1 MGGRRRED
9 CRQDPIPAS
18 EKVTTLSKKPDLQ
31 AEASKAWRLLT
42 APLRTRPV
50 FLMPGAPKCGS
61 SSLFDA
67 LLLHPRVRRGLF
79 KEPASLIRYPG
90 SDLRLRM
97 NFPLVRPLVPWVCGD
112 ASMEYWFHPSV
123 PARAAR
129 MMPDARLIFI
139 FREPVARAW
148 SEYRMFRKSGNDD
161 ADFTRTVSSAVKWLS
176 DPSARD
182 LCLSSLRQWK
192 NPLRFVRCGMYADLL
207 REWWRHFP
215 REQSLVLFLE
225 EVTLSPQEHLAK
237 AWQHLGLESVP
248 VPSMPHARDSGGG
261 EAIPAEAQR
270 ILGDFYRPL
279 DADLRGLL
287 GRELPW

>member
-1 MGGRRRED
+1 M
-9 CRQDPIPAS
+9 IIA
-18 EKVTTLSKKPDLQ
+18 KKPNLQ
-31 AEASKAWRLLT
+31 SEVSKAWRLLT

-50 FLMPGAPKCGS
+50 FLIPGAPKCGS

-79 KEPASLIRYPG
+79 KEPASLIRNPG
-90 SDLRLRM
+90 SELRLRM
-97 NFPLVRPLVPWVCGD
+97 NFPLVRPLAPWVCGD

-148 SEYRMFRKSGNDD
+148 SEYRMFRSSGNDD
-161 ADFTRTVSSAVKWLS
+161 SDFTRTVSNAVKWLS
-176 DPSARD
+176 DPSASD
-182 LCLSSLRQWK
+182 LCLSCLSLWK
-192 NPLRFVRCGMYADLL
+192 NPLRYVRCGMYADLL

-215 REQSLVLFLE
+215 REQTLVLFLE
-225 EVTLSPQEHLAK
+225 EVTASPHEQLAK
-237 AWQHLGLESVP
+237 AWRHLGLESVP
-248 VPSMPHARDSGGG
+248 VPSMPHSRDSGGG
-261 EAIPAEAQR
+261 EAIPTEAQR

-279 DADLRGLL
+279 DADMRVLL
-287 GRELPW
+287 GRDLPW

>member
-1 MGGRRRED
+1 M
-9 CRQDPIPAS
+9 A
-18 EKVTTLSKKPDLQ
+18 KPPDIQ
-31 AEASKAWRLLT
+31 AEVTKVWRLMSSR
-42 APLRTRPV
+42 LRTRPS

-67 LLLHPRVRRGLF
+67 LLLHPNISRGLF

-90 SDLRLRM
+90 SELRLRM
-97 NFPLVRPLVPWVCGD
+97 NYPFIRPFSPRICGD

-123 PARAAR
+123 PARAAE
-129 MMPDARLIFI
+129 MMPDARLVFI
-139 FREPVARAW
+139 FRDPVARAW
-148 SEYRMFRKSGNDD
+148 SEYRMFRKSGDD
-161 ADFTRTVSSAVKWLS
+161 ADDFTKTVSNAVRWLA
-176 DPSARD
+176 DPDARD
-182 LCLSSLRQWK
+182 LCLSALRQWK
-192 NPLRFVRCGMYADLL
+192 NPLRYVRCGMYADLL

-215 REQSLVLFLE
+215 HEHSLVLFLE
-225 EVTLSPQEHLAK
+225 EVTASPQEHLAK
-237 AWQHLGLESVP
+237 AWSHLGLESVP

-270 ILGDFYRPL
+270 ILREFYSSR

>member
-1 MGGRRRED
+1 MGCRRRED
-9 CRQDPIPAS
+9 RRQDPIPPLK
-18 EKVTTLSKKPDLQ
+18 KVTTMAKKPDLQ
-31 AEASKAWRLLT
+31 AEASKVWRLLT

-79 KEPASLIRYPG
+79 KEPASLIRHPG

-97 NFPLVRPLVPWVCGD
+97 NFPLARPLVPWVCGD

-129 MMPDARLIFI
+129 KMPDARLIFI

-161 ADFTRTVSSAVKWLS
+161 ADFSRTVSNAVKWLS
-176 DPSARD
+176 DPSAGD
-182 LCLSSLRQWK
+182 LCHSALRQWK
-192 NPLRFVRCGMYADLL
+192 NPLRYVRCGMYADLL
-207 REWWRHFP
+207 REWWRHFS

-225 EVTLSPQEHLAK
+225 EVSVSPQEHLAR
-237 AWQHLGLESVP
+237 AWHHLGLESVP
-248 VPSMPHARDSGGG
+248 VPSMPHAREGGGG
-261 EAIPAEAQR
+261 EDMPGEAKR
-270 ILGDFYRPL
+270 ILENFYGPR
-279 DADLRGLL
+279 DADLMNLL